1 VSGITIDAEK
11 CTLCGACIA
20 ECPAYVLAAADDTA
34 TVVAPERC
42 IICGHCVA
50 VCPAD
55 AVSHADL
62 PGACDAIDA
71 ALGVNPPALMQLMR
85 TRRSIR
91 SYTDEPVSDD
101 DLKALLQAA
110 VYAPS
115 GHNDQSWQF
124 IVIRGRDKLLGLAS
138 TVTGFMESLLKQLS
152 TSAGRDGLRK
162 LLPPTMVKHLEEMM
176 PSFRL
181 IVESQRGGVDI
192 VFRGAPALIVIHTP
206 RGLGTATEDAHY
218 AAGNIMLMAHAM
230 GLGTCLVGF
239 LVGPARH
246 SQQIASAIGIP
257 PENEIGTALVVGH
270 PKHRYHRIVP
280 RREPPVK
287 WV

>member
-1 VSGITIDAEK
+1 VNGITIDAGK
-11 CTLCGACIA
+11 CTLCGACID
-20 ECPAYVLAAADDTA
+20 ECPAYVLAAAEDA
-34 TVVAPERC
+34 ASVVAPERC

-50 VCPAD
+50 VCPED

-71 ALGVNPPALMQLMR
+71 ALGVSPPALMQLMR

-91 SYTDEPVSDD
+91 AYTDEPVSDD
-101 DLKALLQAA
+101 DLKTLLQAA

-124 IVIRGRDKLLGLAS
+124 IVIRGRDKLLGLANA
-138 TVTGFMESLLKQLS
+138 VTGFMESLLTQLANP
-152 TSAGRDGLRK
+152 AGRDALAK
-162 LLPPTMVKHLEEMM
+162 LLPPSMVKHLEEMM

-181 IVESQRGGVDI
+181 IVESQRAGADI
-192 VFRGAPALIVIHTP
+192 IFRGAPALIVIHTP
-206 RGLGTATEDAHY
+206 RGLGTGVEDAHY

-230 GLGTCLVGF
+230 GLGTCLIGF

-246 SQQIASAIGIP
+246 SPQIAATIGIP

-270 PKHRYHRIVP
+270 PRHRYRRIVP
-280 RREPPVK
+280 RRQPPVK